1 MNLRVTLVQIVLSTL
16 ILLTPC
22 LAGTFGQTEQ
32 LFAQYGIGGPA
43 QTIFSVHNPGE
54 AEIIVRLDFFN
65 PDGSVLGGG
74 DVPIPAGGSR
84 SFAVGRAETPLRDG
98 WARMASESLFNAT
111 AFFRIAGVGNVGVLP
126 SQPGTRFKL
135 FVYVGNSVDTGFALA
150 NPSPTESSTVTMRV
164 FDPSG
169 MFLKEVEQTYGP
181 GEHEAIFVTEDLLQL
196 EDNGLIEFTATSP
209 VILLSLRTDD
219 GLLTSTAVLQPEGV
233 GGGLGAGSVTEEL
246 LADQAVTGPKIADGT
261 VVRSLNG
268 LTEHLTL
275 VEGSNISITPAG
287 NTLTIAS
294 TGGEG
299 GGDITSV
306 IAGEGMTGGGET
318 ADVTLA
324 LAPSGVT
331 SDKLADGAVG
341 GSKIAAGQVVRSLNG
356 RTEHLTLAE
365 GTNISITP
373 VGNTLT
379 IASTAAEAEG
389 DITAVNA
396 GQGLTGGGQTGNVTL
411 ALAASGVTNDKL
423 AAGAVSTD
431 KIAAGQVVTD
441 LNGLRDSVT
450 LVQGSNISITQAGNE
465 LTIAS
470 TGGENGGDITAVN
483 AGDGLT
489 GGGET
494 ADVTLALAPSGVTND
509 KLAVAAVTTDKIAA
523 GHVVRSL
530 NGLTDDLELAEGS
543 NISILSFGNKLTIAA
558 TGVGSGDI
566 TAVNAGAGLT
576 GGGGSGSVTLAVANG
591 GITSTHL
598 ADDSVGLSEL
608 APEVSFGRVQ
618 PGEGGLD
625 GSSSLILGA
634 PSNSVPAGTNG
645 ATIGGGGTVN
655 HPNTASNDWS
665 TVGGGRA
672 NEASGDASTIGGG
685 VFNKA
690 GIDSTVS
697 GGTSNE
703 AVFVATVGGGSFNKA
718 IQTWSTVGGGNDN
731 QASAPNSTVG
741 GGAFNRAS
749 GFRSTVGGG
758 SSNRAIDEYS
768 TIGGGDFNQAS
779 GTYSTVGG
787 GSDNQATEHSSTV
800 GRGESNEA
808 SGEYATVPGG
818 LSNLAAG
825 PNSTVGGGEGNVAN
839 QPHATIPGGSSN
851 RAAGAYS
858 FAAGNRARSICD
870 GCFTWADSQPFNF
883 RTDVQDQFS
892 ARATGGFRLV
902 SGIDGSGAVTS
913 GVELPAGSGSWG
925 SLSDRNLKKDFRSVD
940 SRQLL
945 EVLSRLP
952 LSTWSYQAQAS
963 EIRHIGPMAQ
973 DFYATFGVGEDE
985 RHISTVDADG
995 VALAAIQGLYQLV
1008 QEKNRQMED
1017 LREQLEDVKAAL
1029 AGLVADAGEQQI
1041 LV

>member
-1 MNLRVTLVQIVLSTL
+1 MNLRACIANVMLSTMF
-16 ILLTPC
+16 LLTPC
-22 LAGTFGQTEQ
+22 LAGEFGQTVQ
-32 LFAQYGIGGPA
+32 YFAQYGIGGPA

-65 PDGSVLGGG
+65 PDGSLLGGG

-84 SFAVGRAETPLRDG
+84 SFAVGRAEAPLRDG
-98 WARMASESLFNAT
+98 WARMTSESLFNAT
-111 AFFRIAGVGNVGVLP
+111 AFFRIGGVGNVGVLP

-135 FVYVGNSVDTGFALA
+135 FVYVGDIVDTGFALA

-181 GEHEAIFVTEDLLQL
+181 GEHEALFVTEDLFQL

-306 IAGEGMTGGGET
+306 IAGEGITGGGETADVTLSLAPSGVTSDKLADGAVAGGKIAAGQVVRSLNGLTEDLTLAEGSNISITQAGNTLTFASTGGEGGGDITAVNAGDGLIGGGET

-509 KLAVAAVTTDKIAA
+509 KLAAAAVTTDKIAA
-523 GHVVRSL
+523 GQVVRSL

-566 TAVNAGAGLT
+566 TAVNAGAGLM
-576 GGGGSGSVTLAVANG
+576 GGGSSGSVTLAVANG

-608 APEVSFGRVQ
+608 APEVSLGRVQ
-618 PGEGGLD
+618 PGD
-625 GSSSLILGA
+625 GSQFDSPSLILGH
-634 PSNSVPAGTNG
+634 PSNSIPAATNG
-645 ATIGGGGTVN
+645 ATIGGGS
-655 HPNTASNDWS
+655 NTASRDFS
-665 TVGGGRA
+665 TVGGGYG
-672 NEASGDASTIGGG
+672 NLASGDAST
-685 VFNKA
+685 
-690 GIDSTVS
+690 
-697 GGTSNE
+697 
-703 AVFVATVGGGSFNKA
+703 VGGGFVNAASGTWSTVAGGSNNKA
-718 IQTWSTVGGGNDN
+718 TGDSSTVGGGNGN
-731 QASAPNSTVG
+731 QASNSSDSGSTVG
-741 GGAFNRAS
+741 GGGMPIKPARV
-749 GFRSTVGGG
+749 GRRLGEDLPMKPVQLCPRSGGG
-758 SSNRAIDEYS
+758 KQQQSQWR
-768 TIGGGDFNQAS
+768 F
-779 GTYSTVGG
+779 V
-787 GSDNQATEHSSTV
+787 H
-800 GRGESNEA
+800 GRGGRWQSSHRIYFDNRGRKLKCSQRA
-808 SGEYATVPGG
+808 MVDGWGG
-818 LSNLAAG
+818 
-825 PNSTVGGGEGNVAN
+825 
-839 QPHATIPGGSSN
+839 I
-851 RAAGAYS
+851 
-858 FAAGNRARSICD
+858 
-870 GCFTWADSQPFNF
+870 
-883 RTDVQDQFS
+883 
-892 ARATGGFRLV
+892 
-902 SGIDGSGAVTS
+902 
-913 GVELPAGSGSWG
+913 
-925 SLSDRNLKKDFRSVD
+925 
-940 SRQLL
+940 
-945 EVLSRLP
+945 
-952 LSTWSYQAQAS
+952 
-963 EIRHIGPMAQ
+963 
-973 DFYATFGVGEDE
+973 
-985 RHISTVDADG
+985 
-995 VALAAIQGLYQLV
+995 
-1008 QEKNRQMED
+1008 
-1017 LREQLEDVKAAL
+1017 
-1029 AGLVADAGEQQI
+1029 
-1041 LV
+1041 